1 MDDLFDVG
9 GLSVFITGGSSG
21 LGLQNVWLFASRGA
35 RVCSVATT
43 HDPKVADALATLD
56 PEYPV
61 EFISADLRTEEG
73 IKHAFDA
80 AQAAHGTPQVVIN
93 NAGISSRQRFLEV
106 GREDWD
112 ALMEIN
118 VKAMFFVA
126 QEAAGRMI
134 ADKIGGSII
143 NMTSILATK
152 TMTGTSLYSSAKAG
166 ISQMTKSMAFELAAQ
181 GIRVNAIAPGWFE
194 TRMTAE
200 FLQSGAKAYLKSV
213 NPMRRL
219 GEPGDIDGAM
229 LLLASNAGRYVTGT
243 ILTVDGGQS
252 LSG

>member
-1 MDDLFDVG
+1 VDELFDVK
-9 GLSVFITGGSSG
+9 GLSVLITGGSSG
-21 LGLQNVWLFASRGA
+21 LGLQTVWLFASRGA

-43 HDPKVADALATLD
+43 HDGNVKKALAELD
-56 PEYPV
+56 PDYPV

-80 AQAAHGTPQVVIN
+80 AAAAHGTPQVVVN
-93 NAGISSRQRFLEV
+93 NAGISSRQKFLDV
-106 GREDWD
+106 GRDDWT
-112 ALMEIN
+112 ALTDIN
-118 VKAMFFVA
+118 VKAMFFLA
-126 QEAAGRMI
+126 QEAARRMI
-134 ADKIGGSII
+134 AENVTGSII
-143 NMTSILATK
+143 NMTSILASK
-152 TMTGTSLYSSAKAG
+152 TMTGTSLYSSAKASV
-166 ISQMTKSMAFELAAQ
+166 SQMTRAMAFELAGK

-219 GEPGDIDGAM
+219 GEPGDVDGAM
-229 LLLASNAGRYVTGT
+229 LLLASNAGRYMTGT

>member
-1 MDDLFDVG
+1 VDELFDVK
-9 GLSVFITGGSSG
+9 GLSVLITGGSSG
-21 LGLQNVWLFASRGA
+21 LGLQTVSLFATRGA

-43 HDPKVADALATLD
+43 HDVKTRDALAGLD
-56 PEYPV
+56 CEHPV
-61 EFISADLRTEEG
+61 EFISADLSTEGG
-73 IKHAFDA
+73 IMHALDA
-80 AQAAHGTPQVVIN
+80 AQLAYGTPQVVVN
-93 NAGISSRQRFLEV
+93 NAGISSRQKFLDV
-106 GREDWD
+106 GRDDWA
-112 ALMEIN
+112 ALTDIN

-126 QEAAGRMI
+126 QESARRMI
-134 ADKIGGSII
+134 AQGVGGSII
-143 NMTSILATK
+143 NMTSILAAK
-152 TMTGTSLYSSAKAG
+152 TMTGTSLYSSAKASV
-166 ISQMTKSMAFELAAQ
+166 SQMTRSMAFELAGK

-229 LLLASNAGRYVTGT
+229 LLLASNAGRYMTGT

>member
-1 MDDLFDVG
+1 MDDLFDVN
-9 GLSVFITGGSSG
+9 GLSVMITGGSSG
-21 LGLQNVWLFASRGA
+21 LGLQTVWLFAARGA

-43 HDPKVADALATLD
+43 HDSKVKAALVALNPD
-56 PEYPV
+56 HPV
-61 EFISADLRTEEG
+61 VFISADLRKEDG
-73 IKHAFDA
+73 VKLAFDA
-80 AQAAHGTPQVVIN
+80 AKAAHGTPQIIVN
-93 NAGISSRQRFLEV
+93 NAGISSRQRFLDV
-106 GREDWD
+106 ARDDWN
-112 ALMEIN
+112 ALMDIN

-126 QEAAGRMI
+126 QEAARRMVTE
-134 ADKIGGSII
+134 GVTGSII
-143 NMTSILATK
+143 NMTSILASK
-152 TMTGTSLYSSAKAG
+152 TMTGTSVYSTAKAG
-166 ISQMTKSMAFELAAQ
+166 ISQMTKTMAFELAGK

-229 LLLASNAGRYVTGT
+229 LLLASNAGRYMTGT